1 MGGRGLVAFFLISI
15 KVNNLSLLQK
25 FGPQNTHDDSVVTP
39 S

>member
-25 FGPQNTHDDSVVTP
+25 SGPQNTHGDSVTP